1 AAPSINRSS
10 FLGHAIRS
18 NRLHLRPPRTSSNR
32 EISAKFNLYEILGGR
47 GLCNGEKGLQL
58 ELQRETATNTNSDS
72 DPESETQPDTQ
83 SGLKVS
89 NLPDDSFDKEFLGLT
104 GGFPG
109 GENGL
114 RKFIESN
121 PPPPKPKPGK
131 KAAALLTNANAS
143 GKPKAPELLLL
154 MPGMIAIV
162 KNPNNPFY
170 MYCGIVQR
178 ITDGKTGVLF
188 EGGVWD
194 RMMTPPP
201 PQPPSQLPSP
211 PSNLPAQVLRYWN

>member
-1 AAPSINRSS
+1 MVVKAAAVVVASSSDPKPRLRKHAHKPFLLSLAAPSINRSS

-18 NRLHLRPPRTSSNR
+18 NRLHLRPPRTSSSR
-32 EISAKFNLYEILGGR
+32 EIPAKFNLYEILGGR

-58 ELQRETATNTNSDS
+58 ELQRKTATNTNSES

-83 SGLKVS
+83 SGLKFS

-109 GENGL
+109 GEKGL

-131 KAAALLTNANAS
+131 KVAALSSNADAS
-143 GKPKAPELLLL
+143 GKPKAPELPLL
-154 MPGMIAIV
+154 MPGMIAV
-162 KNPNNPFY
+162 KMLDPHSKPIGNEW
-170 MYCGIVQR
+170 G
-178 ITDGKTGVLF
+178 
-188 EGGVWD
+188 
-194 RMMTPPP
+194 
-201 PQPPSQLPSP
+201 SP
-211 PSNLPAQVLRYWN
+211 TIY

>member
-1 AAPSINRSS
+1 MVVKATAVVAAVVVASS

-58 ELQRETATNTNSDS
+58 ELQRETATNTNSES

-89 NLPDDSFDKEFLGLT
+89 KSDDSFNKEFLGLT

-121 PPPPKPKPGK
+121 PPPPEAQAGK
-131 KAAALLTNANAS
+131 ES
-143 GKPKAPELLLL
+143 
-154 MPGMIAIV
+154 
-162 KNPNNPFY
+162 
-170 MYCGIVQR
+170 CGFVDERGRVGQA
-178 ITDGKTGVLF
+178 
-188 EGGVWD
+188 EG
-194 RMMTPPP
+194 
-201 PQPPSQLPSP
+201 
-211 PSNLPAQVLRYWN
+211 A

>member
-1 AAPSINRSS
+1 MVASSSDPKPPPSNNTPILLSLAAPSINRSS
-10 FLGHAIRS
+10 FLGHAISS
-18 NRLHLRPPRTSSNR
+18 NRLHLRPPWTSSSR
-32 EISAKFNLYEILGGR
+32 EISAKFILYEILGGR
-47 GLCNGEKGLQL
+47 GLCNGEKGLRL
-58 ELQRETATNTNSDS
+58 ELQRETATNTNSES

-83 SGLKVS
+83 SGLKFS

-109 GENGL
+109 GEKGL

-131 KAAALLTNANAS
+131 KATTLSTNADAS
-143 GKPKAPELLLL
+143 GKPKAPELPLL

-170 MYCGIVQR
+170 MYCGIMQR
-178 ITDGKTGVLF
+178 ITDGKVF
-188 EGGVWD
+188 
-194 RMMTPPP
+194 
-201 PQPPSQLPSP
+201 QF
-211 PSNLPAQVLRYWN
+211 